1 MIEFIYDILV
11 YSLDQDKNK
20 EHLGII
26 LQALQDQ
33 LYDKFTKCEF
43 QMDKVEYLGHVI
55 STAETYIDLEKIEGV
70 VKWER
75 HNNVTQ
81 VRSVHGLVAYYHLFV
96 EGFS

>member
-1 MIEFIYDILV
+1 
-11 YSLDQDKNK
+11 
-20 EHLGII
+20 
-26 LQALQDQ
+26 
-33 LYDKFTKCEF
+33 
-43 QMDKVEYLGHVI
+43 MDKVEYLGHVI

-81 VRSVHGLVAYYHLFV
+81 VRSVYGLVAYYHLFV